1 MELKLKEVDESYS
14 VGLTDGIK
22 VKPYLTIGEID
33 SVVTECMTPNEK
45 GIDKTA
51 IERYL
56 IKTVRLVEYCTNID
70 MVNEKNIVDAND
82 VYNLVVQIGALEN
95 ILYSVTNAYV
105 IDEIIDNS
113 ENTYSIVKECTKDL
127 KEALKNFDMSK
138 IQNGFENL
146 GSVIKNV

>member
-1 MELKLKEVDESYS
+1 MELKLREVDESYS

-138 IQNGFENL
+138 TQNGFENL

>member
-1 MELKLKEVDESYS
+1 MELKLREVDESYS

-127 KEALKNFDMSK
+127 KEALKNFDMPK

>member
-1 MELKLKEVDESYS
+1 MELKLREVDESYS

>member
-1 MELKLKEVDESYS
+1 MELKLREVDESYS

-127 KEALKNFDMSK
+127 KKALKNFDMSK